1 MERLMRLAIIIPA
14 YNEEKTI
21 TQVIKR
27 IPKKIK
33 GVSVINIIVIDDGSK
48 DETVKVAKNTGATVL
63 SHLINQGVGAAT
75 ITGLEAAKK
84 INTDIAIT
92 LDADGQHDP
101 KEIAKIVDLIRKKQY
116 DVVIGTRIMSR
127 KKMPLLKIVGN
138 YIMNWLTYV
147 LYEIWVK
154 DSQSGFK
161 GFSKKAILKMKLSS
175 SGYEICSEIIGEI
188 KRLNLKYYEM
198 PVKTIYTA
206 YSKKRGQFSLNGVN
220 IVIKLITRSIIK

>member
-1 MERLMRLAIIIPA
+1 MRLAIIIPA

-21 TQVIKR
+21 AQVIKR

-33 GVSVINIIVIDDGSK
+33 GVSVIDIIVIDDGSK
-48 DETVKVAKNTGATVL
+48 DTTAIVAQKAGATVL

-75 ITGLEAAKK
+75 ITGISAAKK
-84 INTDIAIT
+84 IDTDMVVT
-92 LDADGQHDP
+92 LDADGQHEP
-101 KEIAKIVDLIRKKQY
+101 KEISKIVELISKKKY

-127 KKMPLLKIVGN
+127 KKMPVLKIIGN

-161 GFSKKAILKMKLSS
+161 GFSKNAMQKMKLSS
-175 SGYEICSEIIGEI
+175 SGYEICSEIVGEI
-188 KRLNLKYYEM
+188 KRLKLKYFEM
-198 PVKTIYTA
+198 PIKTIYTT

-220 IVIKLITRSIIK
+220 IIIKLITRSIIK